1 MSLKIIRVGV
11 IGTGFI
17 GVVHVETLRRLGNV
31 EVVAIAD
38 VNEPDKKAERLSVKT
53 GYADYREMIEHENL
67 DAVHLCTPNRLHLE
81 QATFAIEMGVSVLC
95 EKPLTTTLEEA
106 ELLRDLAKKKNIPCG
121 INFMFRFNP
130 MVRQIKEMM
139 KKGDVGRVYS
149 VHGSYLQDWLYFD
162 TDYNWRLAPEISGN
176 SRAFADIGSHWVD
189 MVEDTTGLKVVEVMA
204 DFATFHNNRKKPLK
218 PIETYSGM
226 ALKPDDYKTIPIS
239 TEDYA
244 AVLFHFNNGAHGC
257 CVISQMFAGR
267 KNATIMSIAGSKC
280 ALHWDSEAANELWI
294 GRRETYN
301 QTAVKDPSI
310 LYPSTQSIIS
320 YPGGHAEGF
329 ADTFKHHFIQF
340 YKAVAASDPAAGD
353 YATFE
358 DGYREMVLCEKII
371 ESAKAR
377 QWVKVE

>member
-1 MSLKIIRVGV
+1 MKKLRAGV

-17 GVVHVETLRRLGNV
+17 GAVHVETLRRLGNV
-31 EVVAIAD
+31 DLVAIAD
-38 VNEPDKKAERLSVKT
+38 ILNAEKSSKSLSVPAF
-53 GYADYREMIEHENL
+53 YEDYQEMIKQEKL
-67 DAVHLCTPNRLHLE
+67 DAVHICTPNGFHFE
-81 QATFAIEMGVSVLC
+81 QATFAIENGVSVFC
-95 EKPLTTTLEEA
+95 EKPLTTTVEEA
-106 ELLRDLAKKKNIPCG
+106 KILRDLANEKGVPCG

-139 KKGDVGRVYS
+139 ERGEVGRVYS
-149 VHGSYLQDWLYFD
+149 VHGSYLQDWLYYD
-162 TDYNWRLAPEISGN
+162 TDYNWRLEPEVTGN
-176 SRAFADIGSHWVD
+176 SRAFADIGSHWID
-189 MVEDTTGLKVVEVMA
+189 MVENTTGLRVREVMA
-204 DFATFHNNRKKPLK
+204 DFATFHETRKKPLK

-226 ALKPDDYKTIPIS
+226 ALKPEDYQPILIG
-239 TEDYA
+239 TEDYS
-244 AVLFHFNNGAHGC
+244 AVLFHFDNGAHGS

-267 KNATIMSIAGSKC
+267 KNATTLSIGGSKC

-294 GRRETYN
+294 GRRETFN

-320 YPGGHAEGF
+320 YPGGHNEGF

-340 YKAVAASDPAAGD
+340 YEAVAAGDPVAGA

-371 ESAKAR
+371 ESATEKR
-377 QWVKVE
+377 WVKVE